1 MESGALNHM
10 KIELKEKVKK
20 FNLLSYLSLSD
31 NKLNYRQR
39 YGGDY
44 KMNLCGIANQNA
56 DEKKLEIKQRAF
68 LQKLEKVK
76 DDWQVSLKLLKETT
90 DIDLIDY
97 AIYLAKANEAHYR
110 YLLKIA
116 KKENIVCP
124 ISRGN
129 FFHDI

>member
-1 MESGALNHM
+1 MESGVLNHM
-10 KIELKEKVKK
+10 KIGLKEKAKK
-20 FNLLSYLSLSD
+20 FNLLSYLSFPV

-39 YGGDY
+39 YGGDD
-44 KMNLCGIANQNA
+44 KMNLCGIANQNSH
-56 DEKKLEIKQRAF
+56 EKKLEIKQRAF

-76 DDWQVSLKLLKETT
+76 DDWQVSLKLLAETT

-97 AIYLAKANEAHYR
+97 AIYLAKANESHYR

-124 ISRGN
+124 LWREN